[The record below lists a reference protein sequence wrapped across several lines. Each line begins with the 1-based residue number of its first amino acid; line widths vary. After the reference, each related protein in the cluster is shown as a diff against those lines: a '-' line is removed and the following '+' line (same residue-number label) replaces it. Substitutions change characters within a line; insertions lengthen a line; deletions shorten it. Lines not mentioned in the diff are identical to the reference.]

1 MKAPQNLN
9 SRKSESQVIG
19 LVFVCFC
26 FFNKT
31 EYPKF
36 CFVFETV
43 NEASQF
49 GLMNL
54 LYSYLPGPTSWVLGL

>member
-1 MKAPQNLN
+1 MDENTAEPQLKEKWKPGNWF
-9 SRKSESQVIG
+9 G
-19 LVFVCFC
+19 FC

-36 CFVFETV
+36 GFVFETV
-43 NEASQF
+43 NQASQF